1 MIFKKLILSSF
12 GTNCYI
18 IGSSKTNEVFIL
30 DPGGEA
36 DLIIKTIEDLG
47 AKPIAVILTH
57 GHMDHTGKVSNI
69 KRQYKIPLWYAQKE
83 IAQVFSTN
91 KKADKVLKE
100 GDILEAGD
108 ISLHVLET
116 PGHSPDSICLY
127 VKEGIEIDGRKFDG
141 IVFTGDL
148 IFRRSIGRTDM
159 PSGDQNQLFSNI
171 KNKIMNNP
179 ELNDNFLLCPGHMGN
194 TTIGEERQFNMFKQY
209 FT

>member
-18 IGSSKTNEVFIL
+18 IGSSKTKEVFIL

-36 DLIIKTIEDLG
+36 ELIIQTIEDLG

-57 GHMDHTGKVSNI
+57 GHMDHTGKVGNI
-69 KRQYKIPLWYAQKE
+69 KRQYKIPLWYAKKVVS
-83 IAQVFSTN
+83 QVFSTN
-91 KKADKVLKE
+91 KKADKVLNE
-100 GDILEAGD
+100 GDILEAGE

-116 PGHSPDSICLY
+116 PGHSADSICLY
-127 VKEGIEIDGRKFDG
+127 AKEEIEIDGRKFDG
-141 IVFTGDL
+141 VIFTGDL

-159 PSGDQNQLFSNI
+159 PGGDQHQLFSNI

-179 ELNDNFLLCPGHMGN
+179 ELTDNYLLCPGHMGN
-194 TTIGEERQFNMFKQY
+194 TTIGEERQLNMFKQY